1 MPKITEITVE
11 RNYTLN
17 MGNYES
23 VRLGMS
29 ATAHLS
35 DDEDLDT
42 AYEEVTEYVETK
54 MAAEMD
60 VLKEDD

>member
-1 MPKITEITVE
+1 MTKITEITVE

-35 DDEDLDT
+35 DDDDPDT